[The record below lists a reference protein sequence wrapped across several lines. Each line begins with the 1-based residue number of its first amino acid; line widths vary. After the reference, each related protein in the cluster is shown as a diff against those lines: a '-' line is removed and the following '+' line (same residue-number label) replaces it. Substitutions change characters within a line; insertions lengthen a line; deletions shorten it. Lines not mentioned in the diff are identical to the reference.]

1 MSYSYSTIIVG
12 AGLTGLSTAA
22 LFEKN
27 HKDYFLIEKD
37 TEIGGKI
44 KSSDIEGWSIDR
56 GFHVFIKEYPN
67 LSLFPDLK
75 RCELINFEPGF
86 IIIKNQKAYK
96 NINIFKNSLTD

>member
-1 MSYSYSTIIVG
+1 MIYSYLTIIVG

-44 KSSDIEGWSIDR
+44 KSSAPAYSGTSDNSIEIRTLLPDDL
-56 GFHVFIKEYPN
+56 I
-67 LSLFPDLK
+67 FPV
-75 RCELINFEPGF
+75 
-86 IIIKNQKAYK
+86 
-96 NINIFKNSLTD
+96 TT

>member
-22 LFEKN
+22 LFEKK

-44 KSSDIEGWSIDR
+44 KSSDIEG
-56 GFHVFIKEYPN
+56 
-67 LSLFPDLK
+67 
-75 RCELINFEPGF
+75 
-86 IIIKNQKAYK
+86 
-96 NINIFKNSLTD
+96 